1 MDPLSQAMIGS
12 AVAGSAARRDTLRK
26 AVLCGALGGLA
37 PDADIMIRSA
47 ADPLMA
53 IEYHRHFT
61 HSLFFI
67 PFGGLIVAALIW
79 LLIYRR
85 QGSFWAIYL
94 FTTLGF
100 ATHGLLDACTSYG
113 TRLLWP
119 FSDLRVGWNIV
130 SIIDPLYTL
139 PLVGFVIAACVKKS
153 SRIIQIGLAISL
165 LYLGYGYVKH
175 KQVEGIVLGLATE
188 RGHQVERLLLNPTIG
203 NNRLWRTV
211 YQSAGRYYVDAVYV
225 PPFENHAIHEG
236 SSVVMIDKH
245 VVFPSL
251 PQDSVQRQDIR
262 RFAYFSQDFIYM
274 HPDNP
279 FIIADFRYGRLPYDT
294 QSMWGIEV
302 NPRTP
307 DKHASFAR
315 LRNFNDEH
323 YATFWSMLKGE
334 FEYSSDDGSVILDK

>member
-12 AVAGSAARRDTLRK
+12 GLAGSAAKRDTIRT
-26 AVLCGALGGLA
+26 AVLCGALGGMA
-37 PDADIMIRSA
+37 PDLDIFIRSQT
-47 ADPLMA
+47 DPLMA

-67 PFGGLIVAALIW
+67 PFGGALVAALIW
-79 LLIYRR
+79 LVFYRKSNL
-85 QGSFWAIYL
+85 SFWKIYL

-119 FSDLRVGWNIV
+119 LSNVRVGWNII

-139 PLVGFVIAACVKKS
+139 PLVGFVIAACVRKS
-153 SRIIQIGLAISL
+153 VRIMQIGLAVSL
-165 LYLGYGYVKH
+165 LYLGYGALKH
-175 KQVEGIVLGLATE
+175 AQVNDIVHDLAE
-188 RGHQVERLLLNPTIG
+188 SRGHGVERILLNPTIG

-211 YQSAGRYYVDAVYV
+211 YQYRGRYYIDAVLV
-225 PPFENHAIHEG
+225 PPFEPHAIHEG
-236 SSVVMIDKH
+236 SSVVTIDKN

-251 PQDSVQRQDIR
+251 SVDSVQRRDIK

-279 FIIADFRYGRLPYDT
+279 FIIADLRYGTLPYDT
-294 QSMWGIEV
+294 QSLWGIEV
-302 NPRTP
+302 NPP
-307 DKHASFAR
+307 IANQHVKFAR

-323 YATFWSMLKGE
+323 YDTFWDMLTGD
-334 FEYSSDDGSVILDK
+334 FDYSSLSADSEN